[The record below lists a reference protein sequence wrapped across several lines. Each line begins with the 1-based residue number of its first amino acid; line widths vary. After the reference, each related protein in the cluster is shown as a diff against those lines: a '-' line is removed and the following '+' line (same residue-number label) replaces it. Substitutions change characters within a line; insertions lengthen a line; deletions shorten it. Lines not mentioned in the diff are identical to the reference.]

1 MSRTGAQCLVDQLR
15 IQGVDTVFCVPG
27 ESYLPVLDA
36 LVDHRDTIRLIVNR
50 HESGTG
56 FMAEAYGKLTGRPG
70 VAFVTRGP
78 GATNASIA
86 VHTAHQDST
95 PMILF
100 IGQVGSDMFEREA
113 FQEVDY
119 RFMFARLC
127 KWVAQIDRADRIPE
141 FVARAFAVA
150 QSGRPG
156 PVVLALPEDMLSI
169 LVDVADAGPARTVQ
183 ASPSSVDLAQ
193 VQQLLSKAS
202 APLVIVGGPGWH
214 ATACRD
220 LRRFV
225 ETWQLPVSCAFRF
238 QDTFDNHHPLYAG
251 DVGIGINPALAQ
263 RVGEA
268 DVLLVL
274 GPRLGEMTTS
284 GYSLLQVPQPRQT
297 LIHVHAD
304 ADELGRVYQAALPI
318 CSGMPQIA
326 AALAGLASPETLAW
340 KSAPSVSRA
349 TYEAWQAEPV
359 ATREADFNLWQLM
372 QKLRKRLPE
381 NTLIANGAGNFA
393 TWGHRFWRYGGIEHH
408 GRTQL
413 APTSG
418 AMGYGMPAG
427 IAAALLK
434 PGQPVLILAGDG
446 DFLMTGQELATA
458 VQYGAKPLILVFNNR
473 QYGTIRMH
481 QEREFPGRQSGT
493 ALRNP
498 DFAALARAF
507 GAFGVQVSALPE
519 FDTALEAAMTHLASH
534 QTPALIE
541 LLTDP
546 RLIAPGLRLSA

>member
-1 MSRTGAQCLVDQLR
+1 MSRMGAQCLVDQLR

-95 PMILF
+95 PLILF

-150 QSGRPG
+150 QSGRSG
-156 PVVLALPEDMLSI
+156 PVVLALPEDMLSS
-169 LVDVADAGPARTVQ
+169 LVDVADAGQARTVQ
-183 ASPSSVDLAQ
+183 ASPSSADLAQ

-202 APLVIVGGPGWH
+202 APLVIVGGPGWN

-251 DVGIGINPALAQ
+251 DVGIGINPTLAQ
-263 RVGEA
+263 RVRDA

-326 AALAGLASPETLAW
+326 AALAGLPSPERLTWAIEPPV
-340 KSAPSVSRA
+340 ARVA
-349 TYEAWQAEPV
+349 YDAWQAEPV

-372 QKLRKRLPE
+372 HKLRNRMPE

-393 TWGHRFWRYGGIEHH
+393 TWGHRFWRYGGIEQH